1 MISKDSEEFERF
13 LEIPEDNWRFRKIL
27 RERYALF
34 GKFKTPL
41 TTLSIGKKWER
52 LKSFKRF

>member
-34 GKFKTPL
+34 GKFKT
-41 TTLSIGKKWER
+41 LSIGKKWER